1 LERGCR
7 FNGAYRFDRQ
17 PVCIAQFTI
26 AADAATILRMLMKF
40 RFSALVISRVFRI
53 MLATA
58 IVLAIVSSLAAQN
71 SSAPPSAAKR
81 AITEKDLFNFVWIGD
96 PQVSPDGSHAA
107 FTRVVTD
114 EKRTGYETSIWIVAT
129 SGNESPMRLTNGKH
143 DAHPRWSP
151 DGKRLAFVRGGEKD
165 DSGKPRPSQI
175 AILPLAGGEA
185 HIITDLPK
193 GAASPVWSPDGK
205 RIAFSSTTTQED
217 IEKEQRKKKDEKA
230 NGANAKDSASAG
242 SPAASGA
249 DSDSERESDIH
260 IITRAVYRDTDEGY
274 IDFKRHDHI
283 WVIDVPT
290 TSDEAAKPQQLTSGE
305 YDEGNVL
312 WANDGSRIYFLTS
325 HVDEPYYETGST
337 DIYSIAASPA
347 TSAASSA
354 TTTPEKLATVPMDIF
369 NLALSPDGRRVAFH
383 GSVTQPVR
391 SYSQP
396 NLWIMDL
403 TPNAQPRNLTASYD
417 FDMGSAVGGDNV
429 APRGGGRPALCWSPD
444 GRWIFDMVEKHGHTP
459 LVRVDAQTGAVTEI
473 THGDQAVLGFSIT
486 PDARTTVA
494 LVSTPVMIG
503 DLFTVSMDESQNGAQ
518 TRITDANK
526 TLWSQLNLTAP
537 DEINYKSFDG
547 LPIQGWIQK
556 PPDFDP
562 SKKYPMILNIHGGPH
577 TAYGWVFDHE
587 FQFMAA
593 KGYVVLYIN
602 PRGSTSYG
610 QDFGNIIQYHYPGD
624 DYRDLMVG
632 VDEVLKRDYVD
643 PKKLGVTGGSGGGVL
658 TDWTV
663 TQTDRFA
670 AAVSQ
675 RDISNW
681 ASWWYTA
688 DFTLFQPRW
697 FKLPPFQDPK
707 DYANRSAITFVEK
720 IHTPM
725 MFILGQADYR
735 TPQDSGGE
743 QLFRALKFL
752 KRPTAMV
759 VFPRETHELSRSG
772 EPWHRIER
780 LDNIVGWFDKWL
792 MGVPHPEYEVRPET
806 PGTKAA
812 GR

>member
-1 LERGCR
+1 MKFHSSAVGLGTIVAA
-7 FNGAYRFDRQ
+7 FIFAS
-17 PVCIAQFTI
+17 AI
-26 AADAATILRMLMKF
+26 AA
-40 RFSALVISRVFRI
+40 
-53 MLATA
+53 
-58 IVLAIVSSLAAQN
+58 SSPAQN
-71 SSAPPSAAKR
+71 SSPQPSGAKR

-96 PQVSPDGSHAA
+96 PRISPDGSRAV

-114 EKRTGYETSIWIVAT
+114 EKHTGYETSIWMVAT
-129 SGNESPMRLTNGKH
+129 SGNDSPQRLTNGKH
-143 DAHPRWSP
+143 DASPRWSP
-151 DGKRLAFVRGGEKD
+151 DGTRIAFVRGGEKE
-165 DSGKPRPSQI
+165 DSGKPRPAQI
-175 AILPLAGGEA
+175 AILSLSGGEA
-185 HIITDLPK
+185 RIITDLPK
-193 GAASPVWSPDGK
+193 GASNPVWSPDGK
-205 RIAFSSTTTQED
+205 HIAFSSTTTQED
-217 IEKEQRKKKDEKA
+217 IDKEQRKKNETKA
-230 NGANAKDSASAG
+230 GGNAKPDNKESAAASASQA
-242 SPAASGA
+242 PKA
-249 DSDSERESDIH
+249 DSDADRESDIH
-260 IITRAVYRDTDEGY
+260 IITRAVYRDNDEGY
-274 IDFKRHDHI
+274 IDYKRHDHV

-290 TSDEAAKPQQLTSGE
+290 ASDEPSKPVQLTSGN
-305 YDEGNVL
+305 YDEGGVF
-312 WANDGSRIYFLTS
+312 WTYDGSRIYFVTS
-325 HVDEPYYETGST
+325 HIDEPYYDTGST
-337 DIYSIAASPA
+337 EIYSIASTGGA
-347 TSAASSA
+347 
-354 TTTPEKLATVPMDIF
+354 PEKLTTVPMGIYS
-369 NLALSPDGRRVAFH
+369 LALSPDGRRVTFH

-396 NLWIMDL
+396 DLWVMDL
-403 TPNAQPRNLTASYD
+403 VANAQPRNLTANYD
-417 FDMGSAVGGDNV
+417 FDMGSSVFGDNA
-429 APRGGGRPALCWSPD
+429 APRGGGRSALSWSPD
-444 GRWIFDMVEKHGHTP
+444 GRWIFDIVEKRGRTP
-459 LVRVDAQTGAVTEI
+459 VVRVDAQTGAVTEI
-473 THGDQAVLGFSIT
+473 TRGDQAVLNFSIT
-486 PDARTTVA
+486 PDARTIVA
-494 LVSTPVMIG
+494 LISAPVMIG
-503 DLFTVSMDESQNGAQ
+503 DLFTVKPGDGAGDSQSGAQ

-562 SKKYPMILNIHGGPH
+562 KKKYPMILNIHGGPH
-577 TAYGWVFDHE
+577 AAYGWVFDHE
-587 FQFMAA
+587 FQWMAA

-632 VDEVLKRDYVD
+632 VDELLKRGYVD

-688 DFTLFQPRW
+688 DFTLFQPHW
-697 FKLPPFQDPK
+697 FKAPPFQDPK
-707 DYANRSAITFVEK
+707 DYADRSAITFVEK

-743 QLFRALKFL
+743 QLFRALKYL

-759 VFPRETHELSRSG
+759 VFPRESHELSRSG

-792 MGVPHPEYEVRPET
+792 MDIPHPEYEVRPE
-806 PGTKAA
+806 PATKAA
-812 GR
+812 KASDQ